1 MSQVKRKQYKSVKSG
16 KKRSVLYVLI
26 LVIVAIISCGMFY
39 IAENISYK
47 PPKAEENAL
56 AGLPEPKESFMF
68 STIETDYG
76 FSINMAA
83 NLYMQEDGALF
94 VYFTNVEENDVRMM
108 CEIVQ
113 EGTETTLYKTGI
125 LNPGEY
131 VEKLDPVIVVG
142 NTTRLNNPVTEIENE
157 KKDII
162 IRIYAFEEEN
172 WYSAGTV
179 EITSLLQPW

>member
-1 MSQVKRKQYKSVKSG
+1 
-16 KKRSVLYVLI
+16 
-26 LVIVAIISCGMFY
+26 
-39 IAENISYK
+39 
-47 PPKAEENAL
+47 
-56 AGLPEPKESFMF
+56 
-68 STIETDYG
+68 
-76 FSINMAA
+76 
-83 NLYMQEDGALF
+83 MQEDGSLF

-113 EGTETTLYKTGI
+113 EGTEITLYKSGV

-131 VEKLDPVIVVG
+131 VEKLD
-142 NTTRLNNPVTEIENE
+142 PVTEIENE

>member
-39 IAENISYK
+39 IAENVSYK

-83 NLYMQEDGALF
+83 NLYMQEDGSLL

-113 EGTETTLYKTGI
+113 EGTEITLYKSGV

-131 VEKLDPVIVVG
+131 VEKLD
-142 NTTRLNNPVTEIENE
+142 PVTEIENE

-179 EITSLLQPW
+179 EIGSLLQPW

>member
-39 IAENISYK
+39 IAENVSYK

-83 NLYMQEDGALF
+83 NRLLPYLLKNHNQFRFLF
-94 VYFTNVEENDVRMM
+94 
-108 CEIVQ
+108 
-113 EGTETTLYKTGI
+113 TLQMSKKTM
-125 LNPGEY
+125 
-131 VEKLDPVIVVG
+131 
-142 NTTRLNNPVTEIENE
+142 
-157 KKDII
+157 
-162 IRIYAFEEEN
+162 
-172 WYSAGTV
+172 
-179 EITSLLQPW
+179 